1 MNLYRLSKTIDA
13 NPEALG
19 LSEDS
24 LTIIKFLAER
34 TGKTYGESL
43 IELVKVDWNLYEA
56 FCNIDNAKEKANE
69 TT

>member
-1 MNLYRLSKTIDA
+1 MNFYRLSKTIDA

-24 LTIIKFLAER
+24 LTLIKFLAER

-43 IELVKVDWNLYEA
+43 VELIKFDWNLYEA
-56 FCNIDNAKEKANE
+56 FCNIEKAKETA
-69 TT
+69 

>member
-1 MNLYRLSKTIDA
+1 MNLYRLSKTIDT

-19 LSEDS
+19 LSKDS
-24 LTIIKFLAER
+24 LTLIKYLAER
-34 TGKTYGESL
+34 TGKTYGESF

-56 FCNIDNAKEKANE
+56 FCNIEKTKE